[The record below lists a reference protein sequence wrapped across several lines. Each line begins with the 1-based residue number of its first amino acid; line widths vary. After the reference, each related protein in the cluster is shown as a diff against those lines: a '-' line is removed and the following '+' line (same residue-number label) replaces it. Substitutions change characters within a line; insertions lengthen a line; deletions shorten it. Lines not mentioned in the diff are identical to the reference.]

1 MYTQSARY
9 YDALYR
15 SMRKDYSAEAQVV
28 AGVVDRLKTSPGN
41 ELLDVACGTGL
52 HIAEL
57 RDRFVCEGLD
67 LDRGLLGIAAARNPG
82 VEFHLADMVGFN
94 LGKKFDVITCL
105 FSAIGYVPN
114 AMRLS
119 QTIQTFA
126 RHLKPGGVVLVEPW
140 FTPDR
145 WIDGHLSALYVDE
158 PDVKA
163 ARMSISRR
171 DGNVAVLNFHYM
183 VASSDGVRTFT
194 EAHRLTLFTHEEH
207 MEAFRKAGLRV
218 EYDATGPM
226 GRGLYVGT
234 LPLPG

>member
-15 SMRKDYSAEAQVV
+15 SMRKDYAREARMIAEIVE
-28 AGVVDRLKTSPGN
+28 RRKTSPGN
-41 ELLDVACGTGL
+41 ELLDIACGTGL

-57 RDRFVCEGLD
+57 RNRFACEGLD
-67 LDRGLLGIAAARNPG
+67 LDRGLLNIAAERNPG
-82 VEFHLADMVGFN
+82 ITFHLADMIGFN
-94 LGKKFDVITCL
+94 LGKKFDAITCL

-114 AMRLS
+114 AGRLT
-119 QTIQTFA
+119 QTLQTFA

-140 FTPDR
+140 FPPER
-145 WIDGHLSALYVDE
+145 WIDGHLSALFVDE

-194 EAHRLTLFTHEEH
+194 ETHRLTLFTHDEH
-207 MEAFRKAGLRV
+207 MEAFRKAGFTV
-218 EYDATGPM
+218 EHDPEGPM
-226 GRGLYVGT
+226 GRGLYIGT
-234 LPLPG
+234 RP